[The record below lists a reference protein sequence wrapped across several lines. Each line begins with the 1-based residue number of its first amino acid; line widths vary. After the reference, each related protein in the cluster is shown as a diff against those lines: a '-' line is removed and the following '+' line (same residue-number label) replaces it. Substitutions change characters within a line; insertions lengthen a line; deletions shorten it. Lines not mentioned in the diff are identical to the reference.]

1 MKLRTWLLLLIG
13 IVAFQACKKSSKDFN
28 SDPSL
33 YKDYITSYTSGL
45 ISTKNPIQVGLQ
57 IHTDQWKANQEID
70 DKLFSISPKVSGKIV
85 YLSNNSLSFIPE
97 KKLAQNQEYQVTF
110 HLSKISDVPKELRDF
125 KFTVKT
131 TKQDFALETWDFQS
145 IGENYYFLNGTINT
159 SDWMSTAE
167 AKELITAKTGS
178 QKSRVKIIGQTD
190 EARFFSFVVDS
201 IPRDVAEAKLE
212 IEWDGKSQKIDQKGK
227 LELAIPAKNTFKI
240 IDAKI
245 SDDSNQSFWINFSD
259 PIKRN
264 QNFDGLINI
273 QHTDDIKFS
282 VDGNSIKVFSD
293 TPFDGETTINLF
305 QGLENV
311 YGKKIAKDTALKL
324 VFEQQKP
331 AIKMAKNGTILP
343 SSENLKVNFQVTNLK
358 AVDVKIYKIFE
369 NNVLQFL
376 QDNQLDGKYSLRKVA
391 APIAKTT
398 LDLST
403 GNLSSLR
410 KWSTYALDI
419 SALIRPEPGAI
430 YRIEFS
436 FKKSYSLY
444 NCPASTEDE
453 ETVVDEEEESD
464 VNMDYDE
471 WDEDNYYY
479 YDYNWEE
486 KDDPCKNTY
495 YYNTTVATNILA
507 TDLGVVAKKGLNNTF
522 FFAVNNIITT
532 EPVSNAS
539 IAIYDFQQQLLTT
552 IETNIDGIAN
562 FTLDKKAFFAVVKKD
577 NHTTYVKL
585 DDGLALAV
593 SNFDVDGV
601 SLQKGLNG
609 FIYTERGVW
618 RPGDLI
624 HVGFILNDL
633 SNPLPDN
640 HPIKIKLSDPF
651 GKVVEQKIQTKN
663 KNNHYSFTLSTPEN
677 APTGNWEA
685 VISVG
690 GAKFYKQI
698 KIETI
703 KPNRLKI
710 KNDMEG
716 KLISSVGS
724 RVNFNINW
732 LQGAVAKN
740 LRAEVQAK
748 LVPQETQF
756 KGLEKYSFNNSFQST
771 SAIELNLFSGR
782 TDENGNFSFF
792 VKPESNLENAGM
804 LKMILVTKIHEN
816 GGDFSTDVS
825 TSSYSPYKSYVGIA
839 APKGNKYGMLETG
852 TKNTFNV
859 VSVTENGNRKP
870 NSNVQID
877 VYKINWN
884 WWWDASDNN
893 MSNYS
898 ASNNH
903 KAYYSTNI
911 QTNASGLGQFDLTV
925 AEADWGRYRIV
936 ATDQS
941 SGHIASTDLYIDW
954 PIWSGKT
961 KDHGNAEAV
970 VLNIAT
976 DKTEYNLKENAQIS
990 FPSSEGGRAL
1000 ISVETG
1006 TEVLETHWVKTT
1018 KGETVFK
1025 LPIRKEMAPNVY
1037 LNITL
1042 LQPHAS
1048 TLNDSP
1054 IRLYGIVPITVL
1066 NKETKLEPVITMSE
1080 TLRPEQKASIQ
1091 IQEATGQEMTYTI
1104 AVVEDGLLDLTRFKT
1119 PNPWKNF
1126 YSKTALGV
1134 KTWDVY
1140 NDVIGAFGGTINQV
1154 FSIGGDEDLGG
1165 GQAKKANRFKPV
1177 VIYLGPFKL
1186 EKGKK
1191 ATHEITLPK
1200 YIGSVRTMVVASNAK
1215 TMAYG
1220 SAEKTS
1226 TVKSPLMILGSLPR
1240 QAVPTEKVTL
1250 PVTVFATENH
1260 IKDVRVSVK
1269 VDGKFQVIGAS
1280 SQSIH
1285 FTEPDEKIVYF
1296 ELEVGKTVGNTKITI
1311 EATSGKEKANYEVEM
1326 NISNP
1331 NPRSF
1336 KNEDVVIEPNQT
1348 ASIDWNSFGES
1359 GSNQAQLEV
1368 SSFPGV
1374 NLSARLNYLIAY
1386 PHGCSEQITS
1396 GVFPQLYLAD
1406 FMELTTV
1413 QKENIQR
1420 NVAAGINRL
1429 KQNQLSDGGFT
1440 YWSGSKYYD
1449 DWTTSYIGHFFIE
1462 AEKKGFVLPVN
1473 SKANWLSFQ
1482 QKTARQWRYEPR
1494 YRNDF
1499 AQAYRL
1505 YTLALA
1511 GSPDLSAM
1519 NRLRETQGISN
1530 ESKLRLAA
1538 AYALAGQKNGAQKLM
1553 SNSSLDGMDNYYYY
1567 GSPERNQAMALE
1579 TYLLLGQKEKAHRLA
1594 LEIAK
1599 NLSSSNW
1606 MSTQTTAYSLYAIA
1620 SYAKNNNSAGGI
1632 DIQTTYSG
1640 KSTSIKTKKSFIDQ
1654 RLSVTNAANKI
1665 ELKNNSKS
1673 TVYVRVAYSGI
1684 LPVGEE
1690 MVQQNGLI
1698 IRSTFRNSS
1707 GQIINPA
1714 AIAQGS
1720 EFNCEITVSNATGRR
1735 VDNVALTQIVP
1746 SGWEISNLR
1755 FTEVGES
1762 TNQVD
1767 HTDIRD
1773 DRTNLYFSLAANS
1786 SKTFK
1791 ITLNA
1796 SYLGRYYM
1804 PGIQAE
1810 AMYDHNYSSRTQ
1822 GMWVE
1827 VIK

>member
-1 MKLRTWLLLLIG
+1 MKLKTWLLLLLG
-13 IVAFQACKKSSKDFN
+13 ILALQACKKSSKDFN

-33 YKDYITSYTSGL
+33 FAEYITSYTSGL

-57 IHTDQWKANQEID
+57 IQSDQWKANQEID
-70 DKLFSISPKVSGKIV
+70 EKLFSISPKVSGKIV
-85 YLSNNSLSFIPE
+85 YLANNSLSFIPE
-97 KKLAQNQEYQVTF
+97 KKLVQNQEYQVTF
-110 HLSKISDVPKELRDF
+110 HLSKINEVPKELKDF

-131 TKQDFALETWDFQS
+131 TKQDFAVDTWDFQS
-145 IGENYYFLNGTINT
+145 VGENHYFLNGTINT

-167 AKELITAKTGS
+167 AKELITAKTGAK
-178 QKSRVKIIGQTD
+178 KSRVKIIGQTD
-190 EARFFSFVVDS
+190 EARFFSFVIDS
-201 IPRDVAEAKLE
+201 ISRETSEGELD
-212 IEWDGKSQKIDQKGK
+212 IQWDGKSQKIDQKGAVA
-227 LELAIPAKNTFKI
+227 LAVPAKNSFRI
-240 IDAKI
+240 IQAKI

-264 QNFDGLINI
+264 QNFDGLIAIEHN
-273 QHTDDIKFS
+273 DDIKFS
-282 VDGNSIKVFSD
+282 VDGNSVKVFSD
-293 TPFDGETTINLF
+293 TPFDGKKTITLY
-305 QGLENV
+305 QGLENIN
-311 YGKKIAKDTALKL
+311 GKKTTETTTLPL
-324 VFEQQKP
+324 HFEQQKP
-331 AIKMAKNGTILP
+331 AVKIAKNGTILP
-343 SSENLKVNFQVTNLK
+343 SSENLKVNFQATNLK

-376 QDNQLDGKYSLRKVA
+376 QDNELNGKYNLRKVA

-398 LDLST
+398 LDLTT

-419 SALIRPEPGAI
+419 SALINPEPGAI
-430 YRIEFS
+430 YRVEFS
-436 FKKSYSLY
+436 FKKAYSLY
-444 NCPASTEDE
+444 NCLASTEE
-453 ETVVDEEEESD
+453 EVITEDSEASESD
-464 VNMDYDE
+464 DYD
-471 WDEDNYYY
+471 DEYGEYYYY

-507 TDLGVVAKKGLNNTF
+507 TDLGVVAKKGLNNTY

-539 IAIYDFQQQLLTT
+539 IEIYDFQQQLLTT
-552 IETNIDGIAN
+552 ITTNVDGIAN
-562 FTLDKKAFFAVVKKD
+562 FTLDKKGYFAIVKKD
-577 NHTTYVKL
+577 KHTTYIKL
-585 DDGLALAV
+585 DEGTALAV

-601 SLQKGLNG
+601 SLQKGING

-651 GKVVEQKIQTKN
+651 GKLVEQKIQSKN

-716 KLISSVGS
+716 KLVSSQGA
-724 RVNFNINW
+724 RINYNINW

-740 LRAEVQAK
+740 LKAEVQAK

-756 KGLEKYSFNNSFQST
+756 KGFEKYTFTNGFQSKST
-771 SAIELNLFSGR
+771 IELNLFNGK

-792 VKPESNLENAGM
+792 VKPETGLENAGM
-804 LKMILVTKIHEN
+804 LKMILVSKIHEN

-825 TSSYSPYKSYVGIA
+825 TASYSPYTSYVGIA
-839 APKGNKYGMLETG
+839 PPKGNKYGMLETD
-852 TKNTFNV
+852 TKNTFSV
-859 VSVTENGNRKP
+859 VSLTESGQRKA
-870 NSNVQID
+870 NTGVQID
-877 VYKINWN
+877 VYKVNWN
-884 WWWDASDNN
+884 WWWDASDDN

-903 KAYYSTNI
+903 KAYFTTRI
-911 QTNASGLGQFDLTV
+911 QSNGSGLGQFDLTV
-925 AEADWGRYRIV
+925 SEADWGRYRIV
-936 ATDQS
+936 ATDLS
-941 SGHIASTDLYIDW
+941 SGHISSTDLYIDW

-976 DKTEYNLKENAQIS
+976 DKKEYNVKEEAQIS

-1000 ISVETG
+1000 ISVENG

-1018 KGETVFK
+1018 KGETIFK

-1054 IRLYGIVPITVL
+1054 IRLYGIVPITVN
-1066 NKETKLEPVITMSE
+1066 NKETKLQPVITMSE
-1080 TLRPEQKASIQ
+1080 TLRPEQKANIQ
-1091 IQEATGQEMTYTI
+1091 IQEASGQEMTYTI

-1119 PNPWKNF
+1119 PNPWNNF

-1134 KTWDVY
+1134 KTWDIY

-1177 VIYLGPFKL
+1177 VIFLGPFKL

-1191 ATHEITLPK
+1191 ASHEIIMPK

-1215 TMAYG
+1215 TLAYG

-1250 PVTVFATENH
+1250 PVTVFATEKQ

-1269 VDGKFQVIGAS
+1269 VDGKFQILGAS
-1280 SQSIH
+1280 TQNIS

-1296 ELEVGKTVGNTKITI
+1296 ELEVGKTTGYTKIVI

-1331 NPRSF
+1331 NPRTY

-1348 ASIDWNSFGES
+1348 ATLDWNSFGEP
-1359 GSNQAQLEV
+1359 GTNQAQLEV

-1374 NLSARLNYLIAY
+1374 NLSSRLNYLIAY

-1406 FMELTTV
+1406 FMDLTTA
-1413 QKENIQR
+1413 QKDNIQR
-1420 NVAAGINRL
+1420 NVTAGINRL

-1449 DWTTSYIGHFFIE
+1449 DWTSSYIGHFFIE
-1462 AEKKGFVLPVN
+1462 AEKKGFILPVN

-1538 AYALAGQKNGAQKLM
+1538 AYALAGQKSAAQKLL
-1553 SNSSLDGMDNYYYY
+1553 SNSSLDGMNNYYYY

-1594 LEIAK
+1594 IEIAG
-1599 NLSSSNW
+1599 NLSSSKW
-1606 MSTQTTAYSLYAIA
+1606 MSTQTSAYSLYAIA
-1620 SYAKNNNSAGGI
+1620 LYAKNNNSADGI
-1632 DIQTTYSG
+1632 HVQTTYNG
-1640 KSTSIKTKKSFIDQ
+1640 KSETINTKKSFIDK
-1654 RLSVTNAANKI
+1654 RLTVSNQGNKI
-1665 ELKNNSKS
+1665 ALKNNSKS
-1673 TVYVRVAYSGI
+1673 TVYIRVAYSGI

-1690 MVQQNGLI
+1690 MVQQNGLT
-1698 IRSTFRNSS
+1698 IRSVFKNSN
-1707 GQIINPA
+1707 GQQIDPESII
-1714 AIAQGS
+1714 QGS
-1720 EFNCEITVSNATGRR
+1720 EFTCEITVFNATNRQ

-1773 DRTNLYFSLAANS
+1773 DRTNLYFSLVSSA

>member
-1 MKLRTWLLLLIG
+1 MKLKLWLFLVIG
-13 IVAFQACKKSSKDFN
+13 LTVFQACKKSSKDFN

-33 YKDYITSYTSGL
+33 FKDHITSYTSGL

-57 IHTDQWKANQEID
+57 AHTDQWKANQEID
-70 DKLFSISPKVSGKIV
+70 EKLFSISPKVSGKIV
-85 YLSNNSLSFIPE
+85 YLANNSLSFIPE
-97 KKLAQNQEYQVTF
+97 KKLDQNQEYQVTF
-110 HLSKISDVPKELRDF
+110 HLSKISEVPKELRDF

-131 TKQDFALETWDFQS
+131 TKMDFAVETWDFQS
-145 IGENYYFLNGTINT
+145 VGENYYFLNGTITT
-159 SDWMSTAE
+159 SDWMSTEQAN
-167 AKELITAKTGS
+167 ELITAKTGS
-178 QKSRVKIIGQTD
+178 VKNRVKLIGKTE
-190 EARFFSFVVDS
+190 EARFFSFVIDS
-201 IPRDVAEAKLE
+201 IPRGATENTLAVQ
-212 IEWDGKSQKIDQKGK
+212 WDGKSQKIDQKGSI
-227 LELAIPAKNTFKI
+227 ELAIPAKNSFKI
-240 IDAKI
+240 IQTKI

-264 QNFDGLINI
+264 QDFSGLIALE
-273 QHTDDIKFS
+273 HTDDIKFS

-293 TPFDGETTINLF
+293 TPFDGEIPISLF
-305 QGLENV
+305 QGIENV
-311 YGKKIAKDTALKL
+311 YGKKTAETTTVKL
-324 VFEQQKP
+324 LFEQQKP
-331 AIKMAKNGTILP
+331 AVKMAKNGTILP

-376 QDNQLDGKYSLRKVA
+376 QDNELDGKYNLRKVA
-391 APIAKTT
+391 APIAKQTI
-398 LDLST
+398 DLST
-403 GNLSSLR
+403 GNLSSLK
-410 KWSTYALDI
+410 KWSTHALDI
-419 SALIRPEPGAI
+419 SSLIRPEPGAI

-436 FKKSYSLY
+436 FKKSYSLFH
-444 NCPASTEDE
+444 CATTDGEDAQQTEEAEDD
-453 ETVVDEEEESD
+453 TEEED
-464 VNMDYDE
+464 
-471 WDEDNYYY
+471 WDEDDYYDY

-486 KDDPCKNTY
+486 KDDPCSNSY
-495 YYNTTVATNILA
+495 YYDTKVATNILA
-507 TDLGVVAKKGLNNTF
+507 SDLGVMVKKGLNNSY

-539 IAIYDFQQQLLTT
+539 IAIYDYQQQLLTT
-552 IETNIDGIAN
+552 IETNTDGLAHFN
-562 FTLDKKAFFAVVKKD
+562 LDKKGYFVIVKKD

-651 GKVVEQKIQTKN
+651 GKVSEQKIQSKN
-663 KNNHYSFTLSTPEN
+663 KDNHYSFTLSTPEN

-698 KIETI
+698 KVETI

-716 KLISSVGS
+716 KLIASTGS
-724 RVNFNINW
+724 RINFNINW
-732 LQGAVAKN
+732 LQGAIAKN
-740 LRAEVQAK
+740 LKAEVQAK
-748 LVPQETQF
+748 LVPQDTQF
-756 KGLEKYSFNNSFQST
+756 KGFEKYTFTNSFQSK
-771 SAIELNLFSGR
+771 SPIELNLFSGK
-782 TDENGNFSFF
+782 TDDAGNFSFF
-792 VKPESNLENAGM
+792 VKPESSLENSGM

-825 TSSYSPYKSYVGIA
+825 TSSYSPYTSYVGIA
-839 APKGNKYGMLETG
+839 APKGNKYGMLETD

-859 VSVTENGNRKP
+859 VSVTESGNRKAQAA
-870 NSNVQID
+870 VQID
-877 VYKINWN
+877 VYKVNWN
-884 WWWDASDNN
+884 WWWDASDDN

-903 KAYYSTNI
+903 KTYFSTRI

-936 ATDQS
+936 ATDIS
-941 SGHIASTDLYIDW
+941 SGHIASQDLYIDW

-961 KDHGNAEAV
+961 KDHGNAEAI

-976 DKTEYNLKENAQIS
+976 DKTDYNLKEEAQIS

-1018 KGETVFK
+1018 KGETIFK

-1048 TLNDSP
+1048 TVNDSP
-1054 IRLYGIVPITVL
+1054 IRLYGIVPITVH
-1066 NKETKLEPVITMSE
+1066 NKETKLQPVITMSE
-1080 TLRPEQKASIQ
+1080 TLRPEQKANIQ

-1119 PNPWKNF
+1119 PNPWSNF

-1134 KTWDVY
+1134 KTWDIY
-1140 NDVIGAFGGTINQV
+1140 NEVIGAFGGTINQV

-1177 VIYLGPFKL
+1177 VIYMGPFKL
-1186 EKGKK
+1186 EKGKR

-1220 SAEKTS
+1220 SAEKT
-1226 TVKSPLMILGSLPR
+1226 TVIKSPLMILGSLPR

-1250 PVTVFATENH
+1250 PVTVFATEPQ
-1260 IKDVRVSVK
+1260 IKQVSVRVK
-1269 VDGKFQVIGAS
+1269 VDGKFQLLGNAT
-1280 SQSIH
+1280 QSVS
-1285 FTEPDEKIVYF
+1285 FTQPDEKIVYF
-1296 ELEVGKTVGNTKITI
+1296 ELEVGKTSGKTKIVI
-1311 EATSGKEKANYEVEM
+1311 EATSGKEKASYEVEM
-1326 NISNP
+1326 QVANP
-1331 NPRSF
+1331 NPRTY
-1336 KNEDVVIEPNQT
+1336 KNQDIVIEPNET
-1348 ASIDWNSFGES
+1348 AHLDWTSFGET
-1359 GSNQAQLEV
+1359 GSNQAQLEI

-1374 NLSARLNYLIAY
+1374 NLSSRLNYLIAY

-1406 FMELTTV
+1406 FMELTKE
-1413 QKENIQR
+1413 QKDNVQR

-1449 DWTTSYIGHFFIE
+1449 DWSTSYIGHFFIE
-1462 AEKKGFVLPVN
+1462 AEKKGFILPVN
-1473 SKANWLSFQ
+1473 SKSNWLSFQ
-1482 QKTARQWRYEPR
+1482 QKTARQWRYQAR

-1511 GSPDLSAM
+1511 GSPDLAAM

-1538 AYALAGQKNGAQKLM
+1538 AYALAGQKSAAEKLM
-1553 SNSSLDGMDNYYYY
+1553 ANTSLDGMDNYYYY

-1579 TYLLLGQKEKAHRLA
+1579 TYLVLGQKDKAHRLA

-1599 NLSSSNW
+1599 NLSSSRW
-1606 MSTQTTAYSLYAIA
+1606 MSTQTSAYSLYAIA
-1620 SYAKNNNSAGGI
+1620 LYAKGNNSADGI
-1632 DIQTTYSG
+1632 DLQTTYRG
-1640 KSTSIKTKKSFIDQ
+1640 KTETVKTKKAFIDQ
-1654 RLSVTNAANKI
+1654 RLSVSNQGNTIAF
-1665 ELKNNSKS
+1665 KNNSKS
-1673 TVYVRVAYSGI
+1673 TLYARVAYSGI

-1690 MVQQNGLI
+1690 LVQQNGLVI
-1698 IRSTFRNSS
+1698 QSAFKNSN
-1707 GQIINPA
+1707 GQLIYPQTIT
-1714 AIAQGS
+1714 QGS
-1720 EFNCEITVSNATGRR
+1720 EFSCEITITNATNRR

-1746 SGWEISNLR
+1746 SGWEIANLR
-1755 FTEVGES
+1755 FTDVGES
-1762 TNQVD
+1762 ANQVD

-1773 DRTNLYFSLAANS
+1773 DRTNLYFSLPANTA
-1786 SKTFK
+1786 KRFK
-1791 ITLNA
+1791 IVLNA

-1827 VIK
+1827 VVK